1 MRHVVVTGG
10 AGFVGSHLCER
21 LIKDG
26 DNVVS
31 LDNLV
36 TGSAENLSSLAD
48 HPSFRAVLADVSEPF
63 DVPGPVHAVY
73 HLASPAS
80 PMDYARLPLETL
92 QVSAVGTRHAL
103 DLARRKRARLVLA
116 STSEVYG
123 DPERHPQR
131 EDYWGNVNC
140 VGPRAVYDEGKRV
153 AETWVSAYRR
163 LADGVDG
170 RIVRIFN
177 TYGPRMRLNDGRV
190 VPAFIHQA
198 LAGSAMTIF
207 GDGEQT
213 RSLCYVDDLVEGLV
227 RMLGDNAGGDPVNL
241 GNPEEVTVLEL
252 AEIIRAQC
260 DSASSVAFQ
269 PLPVDDPRRRRPD
282 ISRARTRLGWSPSV
296 DLATGLA
303 RTIAWARLHWSPEP
317 VSGAP
322 TGP

>member
-1 MRHVVVTGG
+1 MSSVVVTGG

-21 LIKDG
+21 LVGDG
-26 DNVVS
+26 STVVS
-31 LDNLV
+31 IDNLI
-36 TGSAENLSSLAD
+36 TGSADNLRPLEA
-48 HPSFRAVLADVSEPF
+48 HPRFEAVLADVSEPF
-63 DVPGPVHAVY
+63 DIPGPVDAIY
-73 HLASPAS
+73 HLACPAS

-92 QVSAVGTRHAL
+92 QVSVLGTRHVL
-103 DLARRKRARLVLA
+103 DLARRKGARVVLA

-123 DPERHPQR
+123 DPERHPQQ

-163 LADGVDG
+163 LEAGVDG

-198 LAGSAMTIF
+198 LSGVEMTIF
-207 GDGEQT
+207 GKGDQT

-227 RMLGDNAGGDPVNL
+227 RMLGDDVGGDPINL
-241 GNPEEVTVLEL
+241 GNPEEITVREL
-252 AEIIRAQC
+252 AEIIRDHC
-260 DSASSVAFQ
+260 GSSSSPAFR

-282 ISRARTRLGWSPSV
+282 ITRARERLGWAPTI

-303 RTIAWARLHWSPEP
+303 QTIAWARLHWMADPSPA
-317 VSGAP
+317 AP
-322 TGP
+322 TGR